1 MLNSQASA
9 ATPNQILPPKSCAN
23 TAAATTSTSA
33 GYVDVRAYD
42 GELLV
47 TQITGAFTGTGTLAG
62 KLQYA
67 SDANG
72 TGATDITGATFP
84 TVTLDT
90 NAITVGSVGR
100 ANESIA
106 VDPKKVVGGFLGYVG
121 TMTGIT
127 GALLAVSVHG
137 KKKIV

>member
-23 TAAATTSTSA
+23 TAAATSGSA
-33 GYVDVRAYD
+33 QWVDVRAYD

-47 TQITGAFTGTGTLAG
+47 TQVTGAFTGTGTLAG

-100 ANESIA
+100 ATESIA
-106 VDPKKVVGGFLGYVG
+106 VDPKKVIGGFIGYVG

-127 GALLAVSVHG
+127 AALLAVTVHG
-137 KKKIV
+137 KKKYV

>member
-23 TAAATTSTSA
+23 TAAATSGASQW
-33 GYVDVRAYD
+33 VDVRAFD

-62 KLQYA
+62 KLQSATDA
-67 SDANG
+67 SG
-72 TGATDITGATFP
+72 TGAADITGATFP

-100 ANESIA
+100 ATESIA
-106 VDPKKVVGGFLGYVG
+106 VDPKKVVGGFIGYVG

-127 GALLAVSVHG
+127 GALLAVSVHA

>member
-9 ATPNQILPPKSCAN
+9 ATPGQILPPKSCAN
-23 TAAATTSTSA
+23 TAAATSGSS
-33 GYVDVRAYD
+33 GWVDVRSFD
-42 GELLV
+42 GEVLV
-47 TQITGAFTGTGTLAG
+47 TQITGAFTGTGSLAG

-67 SDANG
+67 SDASG

-100 ANESIA
+100 ATESIA

-127 GALLAVSVHG
+127 GALIAVSVHA
-137 KKKIV
+137 KKKYV

>member
-9 ATPNQILPPKSCAN
+9 ATGGQILPPKSAAN
-23 TAAATTSTSA
+23 TAAATSSTA
-33 GYVDVRAYD
+33 QWLDVRSFD

-62 KLQYA
+62 KLQSA

-72 TGATDITGATFP
+72 TSAADITGYTFP
-84 TVTLDT
+84 TVTVDT
-90 NAITVGSVGR
+90 NAITVGSAGR
-100 ANESIA
+100 ATESIS
-106 VDPKKVVGGFLGYVG
+106 VDPRKVPGGFLGYVG

-127 GALLAVSVHG
+127 GVLIAVAVNG
-137 KKKIV
+137 KKHVV